1 MSEELDDSIDEGLA
15 NRTIELAADLMASSP
30 AGIELGTTDDPED
43 SFAQVIGPGGELI
56 ESTSQALPESVLDA
70 EALAAAGDAEVGT
83 DVGQLPGVDGD
94 ARLLARA
101 VELDGERY
109 VVVAGAATQDRDET
123 LAGMIATFA
132 IGAPIAL
139 LLASLAG
146 YFLATGAMRPV
157 ERMRLKAREITLDQ
171 GGERLPLPAAE
182 DEIHRLGSTLNE
194 MLARIERSLERQ
206 RAFVADASHEL
217 RTPLAIL
224 KGELEL
230 GKRPDRSTEETRAAI
245 ASAEE
250 EVERL
255 QALTDD
261 LLTLARSD
269 GRSLPIERSEASVPA
284 LLEALRA
291 RFAPRALA
299 ENRKVTIGAAEPQRF
314 DLDAG
319 RVEGALANLV
329 ENAMRHGA
337 GDVTLSARSDGD
349 AVAFDVVDEGDG
361 FPPGF
366 IEEAFERFAR
376 AEGGRTSSGYG
387 LGLAI
392 VRAIADAHGGSVAI
406 DSGAAGARVILRIPS
421 DSRG

>member
-15 NRTIELAADLMASSP
+15 NRTAELAADLMGDSP
-30 AGIELGTTDDPED
+30 AGIELGTADDPED

-56 ESTSQALPESVLDA
+56 DSTSQSLPEPVLDA
-70 EALAAAGDAEVGT
+70 EALAAAGGAEVGT

-101 VELDGERY
+101 VEVDGERY
-109 VVVAGAATQDRDET
+109 VVVAGVATQDRDET
-123 LAGMIATFA
+123 LSGLVATFA

-171 GGERLPLPAAE
+171 DGERLPLPAAE

-230 GKRPDRSTEETRAAI
+230 GKRPDRSIAEARAAI

-255 QALTDD
+255 QSLTDD

-269 GRSLPIERSEASVPA
+269 GKSLPIERTEAAVPA
-284 LLEALRA
+284 LLEGLRA
-291 RFAPRALA
+291 RFAPRARA
-299 ENRKVTIGAAEPQRF
+299 ENREVTIGAAEPERF

-319 RVEGALANLV
+319 RVEGALANLI

-337 GDVTLSARSDGD
+337 GEITLSARSDAD
-349 AVAFDVVDEGDG
+349 AVVFDVTDEGPG

-366 IEEAFERFAR
+366 GEEAFERFAR

-421 DSRG
+421 DSQA